1 MQLLRISS
9 ALLPALALLLASCA
23 DSPINPL
30 TDSMSATVSGAA
42 WSTVVASA
50 VNSNGITAI
59 SGTRSITSA
68 TDVIVIDLPTVTATG
83 TYTLGGVNTAA
94 AHYRRD
100 SINYTTTPLSLSS
113 TGTVTITELGNGRIG
128 GTFGFTAYRNGDP
141 STLDSVVVSG
151 GSFSV
156 KLN

>member
-1 MQLLRISS
+1 MKLSHISS
-9 ALLPALALLLASCA
+9 ALVLALALAACA
-23 DSPINPL
+23 DSPVNPL

-59 SGTRSITSA
+59 TGTRSVTSA
-68 TDVIVIDLPTVTATG
+68 SDVIVLDLPTVTTTG
-83 TYTLGGVNTAA
+83 SVPLGGVSS
-94 AHYRRD
+94 AHAQYRRD
-100 SINYTTTPLSLSS
+100 SINYTTTPLTVGA
-113 TGTVTITELGNGRIG
+113 TGTLSITQVGAGRLA
-128 GTFGFTAYRNGDP
+128 GTFSFTAYRNGDP
-141 STLDSVVVSG
+141 TTNDSVVITG